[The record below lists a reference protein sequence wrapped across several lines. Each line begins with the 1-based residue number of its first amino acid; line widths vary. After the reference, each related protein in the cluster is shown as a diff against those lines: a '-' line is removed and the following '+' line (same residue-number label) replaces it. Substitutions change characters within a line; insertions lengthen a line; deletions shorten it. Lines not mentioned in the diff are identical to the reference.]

1 MNVGMMLEFLVPG
14 MENAEESDFGSQ
26 TFWVAGDF
34 EQRLSAR
41 PE

>member
-14 MENAEESDFGSQ
+14 MENAEESNFGSQ
-26 TFWVAGDF
+26 MFWVAGDL
-34 EQRLSAR
+34 ELRLGAG

>member
-1 MNVGMMLEFLVPG
+1 MMLEFLVPR

-26 TFWVAGDF
+26 PFWVAGDF
-34 EQRLSAR
+34 KQRLGAG

>member
-1 MNVGMMLEFLVPG
+1 VRVLLEFLVPG

-34 EQRLSAR
+34 EQRLGAG